1 MRCPIDSAWG
11 HLLDQRRTVTWLT
24 STLPMV
30 NIIFTAITLHLG
42 ATWFGYSFAMAMLST
57 GMAGL
62 WVLNRKLEQLEYQT
76 VMLQ

>member
-1 MRCPIDSAWG
+1 
-11 HLLDQRRTVTWLT
+11 
-24 STLPMV
+24 MV

-42 ATWFGYSFAMAMLST
+42 ATWFGYGFAMAMLST